1 MHAHTCA
8 HTHIHT
14 HTHTHTHTHEH
25 THMYIHMYD
34 KTHTHIHTLIHTYVW
49 KNTHTHTYTHTHT
62 HTYTHTCTTYTRT
75 HTRMHTH
82 RVYKL
87 CKCLRFFLLL
97 GFFLCFVCTI
107 RLICLWIYEHN
118 YRDLKRVILELHTGE
133 QNCQHLDYP
142 KRVQNASCYDDTVK
156 HCQWKKLWGT
166 YSQLCLSKVLE

>member
-1 MHAHTCA
+1 MCA
-8 HTHIHT
+8 HTHTYT

-62 HTYTHTCTTYTRT
+62 HTYTYTHTCTTYTRT

-156 HCQWKKLWGT
+156 HCQSKNLWGT